1 MKKCVYLVIIGDY
14 NILHEP
20 TVITPGWDYICFTD
34 DPKLKSKHWEIRVV
48 SDDDE
53 LGNRKFSRKIWRL
66 PHRYLGE
73 YDMSISIGGQSYP
86 NCNLDDF
93 VNIFLPKDEKIDM
106 VMHDR
111 KLRKGVYHEAAK
123 CIAKKKD
130 DPKLIDRQMDFYR
143 KEGLP
148 DDTGIFS
155 CGIII
160 QKRSRSNVEEHC
172 EKWWE
177 QIKKWSYRDQ
187 LSFTYVWWKYKL
199 VNIGYFDR
207 DILRFK
213 GNYFQKR
220 PHKGMKK

>member
-14 NILHEP
+14 NHLREP
-20 TVITPGWDYICFTD
+20 TIITPGWDYICFTD
-34 DPKLKSKHWEIRVV
+34 NSKLKSKNWEIRLV
-48 SDDDE
+48 SDDE
-53 LGNRKFSRKIWRL
+53 GLGNQKFSRKIWR
-66 PHRYLGE
+66 PAHRYLKE
-73 YDMSISIGGQSYP
+73 HDLSISIGGQSYP

-93 VNIFLPKDEKIDM
+93 LKTFLPDDEKIDM

-111 KLRKGVYHEAAK
+111 GIRKGVYHEAAK

-130 DPKLIDRQMDFYR
+130 DPELIKRQMDFYR

-155 CGIII
+155 GGVII
-160 QKRSRSNVEEHC
+160 QKHNRPNVIEHC

-187 LSFTYVWWKYKL
+187 LSFTYIWWRYKL
-199 VNIGYFDR
+199 VNISCFDR
-207 DILRFK
+207 DVLRGK

-220 PHKGMKK
+220 PHKGEKK